1 MSESTPSTPAARPRR
16 SDRSLRI
23 ARIVAV
29 LTGLICLGF
38 CVEMMR
44 RVARFHDEVPRQ
56 IFAFQR
62 VILQSFSF
70 AGRDVVLE
78 DDLSNPEQP
87 FVVVRYGSDELRLR
101 VTIPGNPVLPP
112 EVRHADWMRV
122 MRFIP
127 AAGMTVE
134 EAKRKIDT
142 GEIPDRLVIVTRTP
156 RAGVDPQTWG
166 SVWKRD
172 WEFDFYEFL
181 PEGGFRR
188 ERLSYPTARGARQ
201 PRPGELQENTWQLQA
216 ALHLMPQAGAIG
228 PTRNF
233 SQDGLSAAGWTL
245 PLAAFS
251 GLVCAIA
258 IAFSL
263 RPREASR
270 FGPPSS

>member
-1 MSESTPSTPAARPRR
+1 MSEAPSATPSGASPR
-16 SDRSLRI
+16 SDRSLRFARVI
-23 ARIVAV
+23 AVV
-29 LTGLICLGF
+29 TGLICLGL

-44 RVARFHDEVPRQ
+44 RVARFHDEIPRQ
-56 IFAFQR
+56 VFAFQR
-62 VILQSFSF
+62 VTLQTFTF
-70 AGRDVVLE
+70 ADRTVTLE
-78 DDLSNPEQP
+78 DDLTIPEQP
-87 FVVVRYGSDELRLR
+87 FVIVKYGDDALRLR

-127 AAGMTVE
+127 AAGMTVD

-201 PRPGELQENTWQLQA
+201 PRAGELQENTWQLQA

-251 GLVCAIA
+251 GLACVVA

-263 RPREASR
+263 RPRASSR
-270 FGPPSS
+270 FRAAD